1 MTALD
6 GTKGRF
12 PLHIQLSGLGIHL
25 REWTDE
31 DLPVM
36 SALFDEPQVARWT
49 PLRSPF
55 DFDAAQ
61 EYLSQSREARAAD
74 RGVQLAIT
82 RDGGEAQGEVL
93 LFRTASESGVAQLA
107 YAIGARHR
115 RERLAAR
122 AVELMA
128 DYARTSLGMR
138 GLILRI
144 DPENAASVA
153 VARATGFHLADDEPV
168 TFKRK
173 GHDITLYWWHRDL
186 VL

>member
-6 GTKGRF
+6 GTEGRF
-12 PLHIQLSGLGIHL
+12 PSDVRLSDLGIHL

-36 SALFDEPQVARWT
+36 VVLFDEPQVARWT

-55 DFDAAQ
+55 DFDAAR
-61 EYLSQSREARAAD
+61 EYLAQARRARAAD
-74 RGVQLAIT
+74 RGMQLAIT

-93 LFRTASESGVAQLA
+93 LFRTADEPGVAELA
-107 YAIGARHR
+107 YAIGVRHR
-115 RERLAAR
+115 GERLAAR

-138 GLILRI
+138 GLVLRI
-144 DPENAASVA
+144 DPANAASVA

-168 TFKRK
+168 TFER
-173 GHDITLYWWHRDL
+173 GGQDITLYRWRRDL
-186 VL
+186 TL

>member
-1 MTALD
+1 MMAPDSTE
-6 GTKGRF
+6 GPF
-12 PLHIQLSGLGIHL
+12 PPDIRLSGLGIHL

-36 SALFDEPQVARWT
+36 VALFDEPQVARWT

-61 EYLSQSREARAAD
+61 EYLSQSRRARAAD
-74 RGVQLAIT
+74 RGMQLAIT

-93 LFRTASESGVAQLA
+93 LFRTADEPGVAELA
-107 YAIGARHR
+107 YAIGAQHR

-128 DYARTSLGMR
+128 GYARTSLGMR
-138 GLILRI
+138 GLVLRI
-144 DPENAASVA
+144 DPANAASVA
-153 VARATGFHLADDEPV
+153 VAQATGFHMADEEPM
-168 TFKRK
+168 TFERK
-173 GHDITLYWWHRDL
+173 GHDITLHRWRRDL
-186 VL
+186 AL